1 MTAGRHPN
9 YFNESFFDKQSKI
22 MLYFLGGSF
31 SIYRCKMIPKKTE
44 GYSFINQWQSSNKNW
59 IEKLKLF
66 LESEHK
72 ITTDLSRR
80 IGKKDLFKTHTLNI
94 TSQRMHYALKEYHLN
109 KHKTEILFPE
119 NINPYLINHF
129 IRGFADV
136 HFSACNVYLYER
148 YKNKGITIHYNEEF
162 NSGLEKV
169 LVEHAGIKP
178 KKVVT
183 DTLRYCDEDVK
194 KFHDFIYKDID
205 FIERSGLYLLGK
217 KEKFEA

>member
-109 KHKTEILFPE
+109 KHKTERSLQMLNQTKIPQGCQK
-119 NINPYLINHF
+119 H
-129 IRGFADV
+129 
-136 HFSACNVYLYER
+136 
-148 YKNKGITIHYNEEF
+148 
-162 NSGLEKV
+162 
-169 LVEHAGIKP
+169 
-178 KKVVT
+178 
-183 DTLRYCDEDVK
+183 
-194 KFHDFIYKDID
+194 KFLTPFQKLPHLYKDKWD
-205 FIERSGLYLLGK
+205 E
-217 KEKFEA
+217 